1 MAKAKKIKQQ
11 STSEK
16 LRSLYEMQ
24 VIDKEYDRIQRLKG
38 ELPLEVE
45 DLEDEITGIENRIT
59 RTNEEF
65 AELETELNARKAS
78 IDASNDLINKYEKQ
92 MDNVKNNREYEALTK
107 EVSIQK
113 LEIQLAEKKIRE
125 SSELL
130 ESRKESFGEI
140 EELLASKKEELDKK
154 IKELETITKETK
166 KEEKVLAKQRDAAK
180 ANVEDRL
187 MKAYERIRSS
197 YKNGLAVVSVERE
210 SCGGC
215 FAKIPPQ
222 IQIDIDAEKRVT
234 TCEHCGRILTP
245 DYGKLAE
252 AK

>member
-1 MAKAKKIKQQ
+1 MAKAKKTKQQ

-24 VIDKEYDRIQRLKG
+24 AIDKEYDRIQRLKG

-45 DLEDEITGIENRIT
+45 DLEDEIAGIENRIT

-140 EELLASKKEELDKK
+140 EELLVSKKEELDKK
-154 IKELETITKETK
+154 IKELETITKETE
-166 KEEKVLAKQRDAAK
+166 KEEKALAKQRDAAK

-222 IQIDIDAEKRVT
+222 IQLDSDAEKRVT

>member
-1 MAKAKKIKQQ
+1 MAKAKKTKQQ

-24 VIDKEYDRIQRLKG
+24 AIDKEYDRIQRLKG

-45 DLEDEITGIENRIT
+45 DLEDEIAGIENRIT

-140 EELLASKKEELDKK
+140 EELLVSKKEELDKK
-154 IKELETITKETK
+154 IKELEKLKRK
-166 KEEKVLAKQRDAAK
+166 KKHWLSNAMQQK
-180 ANVEDRL
+180 
-187 MKAYERIRSS
+187 
-197 YKNGLAVVSVERE
+197 
-210 SCGGC
+210 
-215 FAKIPPQ
+215 
-222 IQIDIDAEKRVT
+222 
-234 TCEHCGRILTP
+234 LTSKT
-245 DYGKLAE
+245 DS
-252 AK
+252 

>member
-1 MAKAKKIKQQ
+1 MAKAKKTKQQ

-16 LRSLYEMQ
+16 LHSLYEMQ
-24 VIDKEYDRIQRLKG
+24 AIDKEYDRIQRLKG

-45 DLEDEITGIENRIT
+45 DLEDEIAGIENRIT

-140 EELLASKKEELDKK
+140 EELLVSKKEELDKK
-154 IKELETITKETK
+154 IKELETITKETQ
-166 KEEKVLAKQRDAAK
+166 KEEKALAKQRDAAK

-222 IQIDIDAEKRVT
+222 IQIDIDAETRVT

>member
-1 MAKAKKIKQQ
+1 MAKAKKTKQQ

-45 DLEDEITGIENRIT
+45 DLEDEIAGIENRIT

-65 AELETELNARKAS
+65 SELETELNARKAS
-78 IDASNDLINKYEKQ
+78 IDASNDLISKYEKQ

-140 EELLASKKEELDKK
+140 EELLASKKEDLDKK
-154 IKELETITKETK
+154 IKELETITKETD
-166 KEEKVLAKQRDAAK
+166 KEEKALAKQRNTAK

-197 YKNGLAVVSVERE
+197 YK
-210 SCGGC
+210 
-215 FAKIPPQ
+215 
-222 IQIDIDAEKRVT
+222 
-234 TCEHCGRILTP
+234 
-245 DYGKLAE
+245 
-252 AK
+252 